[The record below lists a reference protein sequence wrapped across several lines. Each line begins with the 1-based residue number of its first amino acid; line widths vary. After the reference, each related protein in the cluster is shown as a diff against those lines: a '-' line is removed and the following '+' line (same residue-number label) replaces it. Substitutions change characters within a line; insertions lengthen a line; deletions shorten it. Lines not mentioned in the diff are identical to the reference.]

1 MKTTTLTT
9 PSALPAMDAPT
20 RLWTALTSL
29 FRRSPDARTAEAAL
43 PQRVRQTIEHQH
55 DRSELLI
62 GFAQLIVGLAFT
74 ALYLASPKAGSGPDL
89 IPWVLGIYLGLTV
102 IRLGWGS
109 MARLPSWSLVLS
121 VVFDMGLLML
131 LIWSFHLK
139 YGQPPSFYLKA
150 PTLLYVFIFIALRA
164 LRFEARYVIVAG
176 LVAALG
182 WGLLFGYVL
191 VAEPDRMEVTRDYV
205 TYLTS
210 NSVLIGAEI
219 DKILSILAVTAII
232 AIALHRARKLL
243 VHAVVEQTASRDLSR
258 FFAPEV
264 AAKIK
269 TSQHEIRAGSG
280 EFRDAAILNLDM
292 RGFTSFAA
300 TAEPD
305 AVMALLSEYQA
316 LMVPVIRKHGG
327 RVDKF
332 LGDGIL
338 ATFGAV
344 EPTTTYAADSLRA
357 LEEVVETA
365 RRWAETRRAQ
375 GHDGP
380 SVNGSLASGR
390 ILFGAVGSEDRLE
403 YTVIG
408 DAVNLSAKLE
418 KANKQLGSMAL
429 CDAATFDLAL
439 AQGYAPSG
447 PVGRA
452 AAVEVAGV
460 ARPID
465 LVRVGGS

>member
-1 MKTTTLTT
+1 MNVTAIDERRMRPTPGAAAKTREYLRSAWRRLTGS
-9 PSALPAMDAPT
+9 PLEEAELPD
-20 RLWTALTSL
+20 
-29 FRRSPDARTAEAAL
+29 
-43 PQRVRQTIEHQH
+43 RVRRTIEQQH

-62 GFAQLIVGLAFT
+62 GFVQLIVGLAF
-74 ALYLASPKAGSGPDL
+74 ASLYLASPKAGNGPDL
-89 IPWVLGIYLGLTV
+89 IPWVLSTYLGLTV
-102 IRLGWGS
+102 IRLGWGRV
-109 MARLPSWSLVLS
+109 ARLPAWSLVLS
-121 VVFDMGLLML
+121 VIFDMGLLML

-164 LRFEARYVIVAG
+164 LRFEVRYVVVAG
-176 LVAALG
+176 LVAAVG

-232 AIALHRARKLL
+232 AIALYRARKLL

-264 AAKIK
+264 ASKIK
-269 TSQHEIRAGSG
+269 SSRHEIRAGTG
-280 EFRDAAILNLDM
+280 EFRDAAILNLDL
-292 RGFTSFAA
+292 RGFTHFAS

-305 AVMALLSEYQA
+305 VVMALLSEYQA
-316 LMVPVIRKHGG
+316 LMVPVIRNHGG

-344 EPTTTYAADSLRA
+344 EPSTTYAADGLRA
-357 LEEVVETA
+357 LEEVIQTA
-365 RRWAETRRAQ
+365 QHWSETRRAA
-375 GHDGP
+375 GGEAP
-380 SVNGSLASGR
+380 TVNGSLATGR
-390 ILFGAVGSEDRLE
+390 VLFGAVGSDERLE

-418 KANKQLGSMAL
+418 KANKQTGSMVL
-429 CDAATFDLAL
+429 CDSPTFEL
-439 AQGYAPSG
+439 AQSQGYLPAAPTCHL
-447 PVGRA
+447 A
-452 AAVEVAGV
+452 AIQVPGV
-460 ARPID
+460 ARPLD
-465 LVRVGGS
+465 LVRLGG